1 MARHRVLLTG
11 ANGFIGAHILSQ
23 LLGRDVSVRAVVR
36 SEAKAAALRADF
48 ASCASQLDFAIVPDM
63 AADGAYADAL
73 TSTDTPFDTVIHT
86 ASPFLYKAVTS
97 NRDFMDPAVRGTT
110 EVLKAVKAHA
120 GSVERVI
127 ITSSFAAVAPLADQA
142 AMTGKVYTEADWNPI
157 TWEQAVQDE
166 SNRNAAYQGSKKFA
180 EEITWKFLETEK
192 PNFDIV
198 TFTPPMVYGPLQHT
212 VRKISNLNQSNDRIY
227 SLFINSSKDTEL
239 PINGIYLYT
248 DPRDLAAAHV
258 SAVFTPAASNQ
269 RFLICAGQISSQ
281 RISDILRAHVPELAE
296 RTPVGTPGKDSLP
309 ENPYGASSRRAEEVL
324 GVTYRSAEETF
335 VQLARQLLEIEKRE
349 EEGK

>member
-1 MARHRVLLTG
+1 MAPRRVLLTG

-23 LLGRDVSVRAVVR
+23 LLDRDVCVRAVVR

-48 ASCASQLDFAIVPDM
+48 ASHAPQLDLAIVPDM
-63 AADGAYADAL
+63 TADGAYTGAL
-73 TSTDTPFDTVIHT
+73 RSTDAPFDTFIHT
-86 ASPFLYKAVTS
+86 ASPFLYKGGLA
-97 NRDFMDPAVRGTT
+97 
-110 EVLKAVKAHA
+110 LKAVKAHA

-166 SNRNAAYQGSKKFA
+166 SNRNAAYQGRA
-180 EEITWKFLETEK
+180 RTWKFLETEK

-198 TFTPPMVYGPLQHT
+198 TFAPPMVYGPLQHT
-212 VRKISNLNQSNDRIY
+212 VKKISDLNQSNDRIY
-227 SLFINSSKDTEL
+227 RLFIDSSKNAEL
-239 PINGIYLYT
+239 PVNGIYLYT

-269 RFLICAGQISSQ
+269 RFLICAGKVSSQ

-296 RTPVGTPGKDSLP
+296 RAPIGTPGKDSLP

-335 VQLARQLLEIEKRE
+335 VQLARQLLEIEERE
-349 EEGK
+349 KEEGK

>member
-166 SNRNAAYQGSKKFA
+166 SNRNAAYQGSKKF
-180 EEITWKFLETEK
+180 
-192 PNFDIV
+192 
-198 TFTPPMVYGPLQHT
+198 
-212 VRKISNLNQSNDRIY
+212 
-227 SLFINSSKDTEL
+227 
-239 PINGIYLYT
+239 
-248 DPRDLAAAHV
+248 
-258 SAVFTPAASNQ
+258 
-269 RFLICAGQISSQ
+269 
-281 RISDILRAHVPELAE
+281 
-296 RTPVGTPGKDSLP
+296 
-309 ENPYGASSRRAEEVL
+309 
-324 GVTYRSAEETF
+324 
-335 VQLARQLLEIEKRE
+335 
-349 EEGK
+349 